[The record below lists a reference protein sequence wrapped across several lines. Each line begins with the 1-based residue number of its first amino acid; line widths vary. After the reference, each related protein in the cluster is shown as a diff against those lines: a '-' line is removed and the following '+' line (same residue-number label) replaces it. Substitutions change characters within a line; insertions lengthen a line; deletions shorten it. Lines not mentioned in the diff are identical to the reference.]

1 MGSLPQSI
9 ILNIFSYLPYKFVRK
24 TASLVCKVWL
34 QISQD
39 KSLIKYAR
47 DTEFSEVKAQNS
59 SKETVDNFRQAVK
72 WRPCL
77 FQSIDLSGA
86 STNWS
91 TFCEIV
97 ENCTRLTVLNMA
109 RMQGGLSEYPVIRAI
124 NIVELNLSETKLDD
138 SHLVFIT
145 ESISSLGIL
154 NVCGCENLTDTG
166 INNAS
171 FDSLRFL
178 GLAHCKVGVD
188 SIICAIQK
196 HEIFAMC
203 VEGVTLSTDDISHLL
218 DLFPD
223 LAEIGVPAVCGLPQG
238 TVSSEALQP
247 LCFYCRSS
255 PLNTVLSVK
264 ESIDGSWME
273 L

>member
-1 MGSLPQSI
+1 M
-9 ILNIFSYLPYKFVRK
+9 
-24 TASLVCKVWL
+24 
-34 QISQD
+34 
-39 KSLIKYAR
+39 
-47 DTEFSEVKAQNS
+47 
-59 SKETVDNFRQAVK
+59 
-72 WRPCL
+72 
-77 FQSIDLSGA
+77 
-86 STNWS
+86 TN
-91 TFCEIV
+91 
-97 ENCTRLTVLNMA
+97 
-109 RMQGGLSEYPVIRAI
+109 
-124 NIVELNLSETKLDD
+124 
-138 SHLVFIT
+138 
-145 ESISSLGIL
+145 
-154 NVCGCENLTDTG
+154 TG

-218 DLFPD
+218 DLFAD
-223 LAEIGVPAVCGLPQG
+223 LAEIGVPAVR

-247 LCFYCRSS
+247 LCFCCCSS

>member
-1 MGSLPQSI
+1 M
-9 ILNIFSYLPYKFVRK
+9 
-24 TASLVCKVWL
+24 
-34 QISQD
+34 
-39 KSLIKYAR
+39 
-47 DTEFSEVKAQNS
+47 
-59 SKETVDNFRQAVK
+59 
-72 WRPCL
+72 
-77 FQSIDLSGA
+77 
-86 STNWS
+86 TN
-91 TFCEIV
+91 
-97 ENCTRLTVLNMA
+97 
-109 RMQGGLSEYPVIRAI
+109 
-124 NIVELNLSETKLDD
+124 
-138 SHLVFIT
+138 
-145 ESISSLGIL
+145 
-154 NVCGCENLTDTG
+154 TG

-188 SIICAIQK
+188 SIICAIA
-196 HEIFAMC
+196 IAIAMC

-218 DLFPD
+218 DLFAD

>member
-1 MGSLPQSI
+1 MDSFPQSI
-9 ILNIFSYLPYKFVRK
+9 ILNIFSYLPYKFFRK
-24 TASLVCKVWL
+24 TASLVCKEWL

-47 DTEFSEVKAQNS
+47 DTEFSEVKAQN
-59 SKETVDNFRQAVK
+59 
-72 WRPCL
+72 
-77 FQSIDLSGA
+77 
-86 STNWS
+86 WS

-109 RMQGGLSEYPVIRAI
+109 RMHGGLSENPVIRAI
-124 NIVELNLSETKLDD
+124 NIVQLNLSATKLDD

-203 VEGVTLSTDDISHLL
+203 VEGITLSTDDISHLL

-255 PLNTVLSVK
+255 PLNMVLSVK

-273 L
+273 LK

>member
-1 MGSLPQSI
+1 M
-9 ILNIFSYLPYKFVRK
+9 
-24 TASLVCKVWL
+24 CKAWL

-47 DTEFSEVKAQNS
+47 DSEFSEVKAQNS
-59 SKETVDNFRQAVK
+59 SKETVDNFLQAVE

-86 STNWS
+86 KTTWS

-97 ENCTRLTVLNMA
+97 QNCPGLTVLNMA
-109 RMQGGLSEYPVIRAI
+109 KMQGELSEYPVIRAI

-138 SHLVFIT
+138 SHLGFIS
-145 ESISSLGIL
+145 ESIPSLGIL

-166 INNAS
+166 INDAA

-178 GLAHCKVGVD
+178 GLAYCKVGVD

-203 VEGVTLSTDDISHLL
+203 VEGVTLSTDDISRLI
-218 DLFPD
+218 DLFPGV
-223 LAEIGVPAVCGLPQG
+223 AEIGVPALCGLPQG

>member
-1 MGSLPQSI
+1 
-9 ILNIFSYLPYKFVRK
+9 
-24 TASLVCKVWL
+24 
-34 QISQD
+34 
-39 KSLIKYAR
+39 
-47 DTEFSEVKAQNS
+47 
-59 SKETVDNFRQAVK
+59 
-72 WRPCL
+72 
-77 FQSIDLSGA
+77 
-86 STNWS
+86 
-91 TFCEIV
+91 
-97 ENCTRLTVLNMA
+97 MA

-154 NVCGCENLTDTG
+154 NVCGCENLTDMG

-247 LCFYCRSS
+247 LFFYCRSS